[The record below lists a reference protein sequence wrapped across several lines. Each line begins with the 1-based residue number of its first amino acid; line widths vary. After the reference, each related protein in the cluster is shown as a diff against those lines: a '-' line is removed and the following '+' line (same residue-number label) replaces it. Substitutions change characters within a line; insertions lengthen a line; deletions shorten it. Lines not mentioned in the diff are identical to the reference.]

1 MQPFNQIIQEYLD
14 KKTDSSLLING
25 KWGSG
30 KTHYVKNE
38 LNEIIGEREKKYIY
52 TTANGITSFD
62 EIISQIFSSKFLVAK
77 AINSKYGRLAIGMIK
92 NVADISSKVPFLGN
106 ISSIFKFDKVNL
118 EKFVDFSNDVIIVD
132 DLERINFDKL
142 PLNEFLGMIN
152 NKFTEH
158 YNIKVILISN
168 EAELLNSIGE
178 EKSKHYNIVKEKFIN
193 RSIEYKAN
201 IPKALS
207 LFIDELEPGSSRVAL
222 NENLDF
228 INEIL
233 HLAEIENL
241 RTVKYYIEVLG
252 VILNHVGVNKF
263 KKIPQII
270 LLSTFI
276 IVNEFKKGNSGNKTE
291 EDLIEYLQYSDSIIP
306 FSFSSESEEILVAS
320 NKSLKNNNEELI
332 RGVGN
337 YYHFLQSVYIYVY
350 KGILYTDKLTQEID
364 LFINSLD
371 VETEWNICFNK
382 LTNFRNSEN
391 EDFEVNYS
399 NVLKF
404 IEAGKYTPEMLL
416 TFTKFSLFFLKSHVR
431 ISFTNSGELIN
442 FIENQLDNSPDNFI
456 DWNNHPDIIQDSIA
470 QYPEMQNIFDKA
482 KSKLVTWH
490 DKTLKENAEDSL
502 KKLLNLEDLTTA
514 QFTNMLNFIGQPGL
528 DLIVEKYIS
537 SNSFVNYF
545 YKQLKN
551 NYSKSRNELLKGSQ
565 NLYYIIA
572 KLETSLNNAKNV
584 TKVLF
589 VEFKEMSKKYTEK

>member
-276 IVNEFKKGNSGNKTE
+276 IVNEFKKEIRAIKQKKT
-291 EDLIEYLQYSDSIIP
+291 
-306 FSFSSESEEILVAS
+306 
-320 NKSLKNNNEELI
+320 
-332 RGVGN
+332 
-337 YYHFLQSVYIYVY
+337 
-350 KGILYTDKLTQEID
+350 
-364 LFINSLD
+364 
-371 VETEWNICFNK
+371 
-382 LTNFRNSEN
+382 
-391 EDFEVNYS
+391 
-399 NVLKF
+399 
-404 IEAGKYTPEMLL
+404 
-416 TFTKFSLFFLKSHVR
+416 
-431 ISFTNSGELIN
+431 
-442 FIENQLDNSPDNFI
+442 
-456 DWNNHPDIIQDSIA
+456 
-470 QYPEMQNIFDKA
+470 
-482 KSKLVTWH
+482 
-490 DKTLKENAEDSL
+490 
-502 KKLLNLEDLTTA
+502 
-514 QFTNMLNFIGQPGL
+514 
-528 DLIVEKYIS
+528 
-537 SNSFVNYF
+537 
-545 YKQLKN
+545 
-551 NYSKSRNELLKGSQ
+551 
-565 NLYYIIA
+565 
-572 KLETSLNNAKNV
+572 
-584 TKVLF
+584 
-589 VEFKEMSKKYTEK
+589 